1 MKKFLLSA
9 MSLVAAMTINAQS
22 LVMEVEGQE
31 YKSGS
36 SFNVVKEIAADDI
49 PQMREGVL
57 EFHLK
62 NTSAQDASF
71 KFKNAGDVLEKPEG
85 YERQTQICT
94 TSCFLGDDIPAF
106 DIKAGGYL
114 EDPYMGGKAACS
126 THIQN
131 KEGILGTVK
140 AQYEITNTAD
150 ASDVY
155 TFTVSYEFKAKG
167 AICDVTTVNNMFV
180 SQTGNGQVAFN
191 YSFKSAQPRILSIIN
206 VTGQVVAR
214 YQIDNAEGTFDVPAN
229 LAKGMY
235 IYSVEEAG
243 KKVAAHKFVVK

>member
-1 MKKFLLSA
+1 MP
-9 MSLVAAMTINAQS
+9 
-22 LVMEVEGQE
+22 
-31 YKSGS
+31 SGS
-36 SFNVVKEIAADDI
+36 SYTHEVKFSSDSPSYEKNGELFFKIKNVTDKE
-49 PQMREGVL
+49 V
-57 EFHLK
+57 
-62 NTSAQDASF
+62 TF
-71 KFKNAGDVLEKPEG
+71 KFKNAGDVIEAMEG
-85 YERQTQICT
+85 YTRQAEICT
-94 TSCFLGDDIPAF
+94 DMCYSGDDIPAF
-106 DIKAGGYL
+106 TIAANSYL
-114 EDPYMGGKAACS
+114 QSFGFDATCS
-126 THIQN
+126 LHMNN
-131 KEGILGTVK
+131 KDGLLGEVK
-140 AQYEITNTAD
+140 AYYEAANQND
-150 ASDVY
+150 NSDVY
-155 TFTVSYEFKAKG
+155 TLNVTYKFMAKG

>member
-9 MSLVAAMTINAQS
+9 MSLVAAMTLNAQS
-22 LVMEVEGQE
+22 LVIEHEGQE

-36 SFNVVKEIAADDI
+36 SFNVVKEFSTDDS
-49 PQMREGVL
+49 PFMREAVL
-57 EFHLK
+57 EFQLK
-62 NTSAQDASF
+62 NTSDKDGSF
-71 KFKNAGDVLEKPEG
+71 KFKNAGDIAEKPEG
-85 YERQTQICT
+85 YERQASVCIPGAC
-94 TSCFLGDDIPAF
+94 LPGDDIPAVN
-106 DIKAGGYL
+106 IKAGSYPDEFGL
-114 EDPYMGGKAACS
+114 FS
-126 THIQN
+126 THMGN
-131 KEGILGTVK
+131 KDGVLGTVK